1 MSFTK
6 RLFYFAYEF
15 ADLLIFLVLWA
26 SLWYVYDYIIAE
38 YIGTDKYHVLKTN
51 LIVFGSGVLLLF
63 IKHTLVTS
71 PYVS

>member
-1 MSFTK
+1 MTFTK

-15 ADLLIFLVLWA
+15 ADLLIFLLLWA
-26 SLWYVYDYIIAE
+26 SLWYIYDYIIAE
-38 YIGTDKYHVLKTN
+38 YIGTDKYLVLKTN

-71 PYVS
+71 PYVG

>member
-26 SLWYVYDYIIAE
+26 SLWYIYDHLIAE
-38 YIGTDKYHVLKTN
+38 YVGDDKHKVLRTN
-51 LIVFGSGVLLLF
+51 IVVFVVGVVLLF
-63 IKHTLVTS
+63 IKHTLVKS
-71 PYVS
+71 PYV

>member
-1 MSFTK
+1 MTFTK

-15 ADLLIFLVLWA
+15 ADLLIFLLLWA
-26 SLWYVYDYIIAE
+26 SLWYIYDYIVAE
-38 YIGTDKYHVLKTN
+38 YIGTDKYLVLKTN

-71 PYVS
+71 PYVG